1 MIVGQPKNV
10 EGFPP
15 VTPEEFAYLR
25 QPLDEAL
32 SQGVPLN
39 QPAAVDLTVLC
50 RLLSTVVVMSRE
62 LQRYKEATAT
72 AEDAQPAPIA
82 SLSDDI
88 TDPVV
93 EAAASEEAPLPFLG
107 AGRRVIL
114 PTDVE

>member
-1 MIVGQPKNV
+1 MIIGQPKNV

-15 VTPEEFAYLR
+15 ITPEEFAYLR

-32 SQGVPLN
+32 AQGVPLN

-50 RLLSTVVVMSRE
+50 RLLSTVVAMSRE
-62 LQRYKEATAT
+62 LQKYKVATTT
-72 AEDAQPAPIA
+72 AEGEQPAPIA
-82 SLSDDI
+82 SLSEDT

-93 EAAASEEAPLPFLG
+93 ESGASEEATLPFLG

-114 PTDVE
+114 PTDPE

>member
-1 MIVGQPKNV
+1 MIIGQPKNV

-15 VTPEEFAYLR
+15 ISPEEFAYLR

-50 RLLSTVVVMSRE
+50 RLLSTVVAMSRE
-62 LQRYKEATAT
+62 LQKYKVATES
-72 AEDAQPAPIA
+72 AESGQPTPIA

-93 EAAASEEAPLPFLG
+93 DAGASEEPPLPFVS
-107 AGRRVIL
+107 GRRVIL
-114 PTDVE
+114 PTDPE

>member
-15 VTPEEFAYLR
+15 ITPEEFAYLR

-32 SQGVPLN
+32 AQGVPLN

-62 LQRYKEATAT
+62 LQKYKAATAT
-72 AEDAQPAPIA
+72 AEDAQPSPIA
-82 SLSDDI
+82 SIPPDT
-88 TDPVV
+88 TDPIV
-93 EAAASEEAPLPFLG
+93 EAGASEESPLPFLG

>member
-15 VTPEEFAYLR
+15 ITPEEFAYLR

-62 LQRYKEATAT
+62 LQKYKVAAEA
-72 AEDAQPAPIA
+72 AEDGQPSPIA
-82 SLSDDI
+82 SLSPDT

-93 EAAASEEAPLPFLG
+93 VADMSEESPLPFLG

-114 PTDVE
+114 PTDPE

>member
-15 VTPEEFAYLR
+15 ITPEEFAYLR
-25 QPLDEAL
+25 QPLDDAL

-50 RLLSTVVVMSRE
+50 RLLSTVVAMSRE
-62 LQRYKEATAT
+62 LQKYKAATES
-72 AEDAQPAPIA
+72 AESDQPMPIA

-93 EAAASEEAPLPFLG
+93 EASTDNEAPLPFLG
-107 AGRRVIL
+107 SGRRVIL
-114 PTDVE
+114 PTDPE